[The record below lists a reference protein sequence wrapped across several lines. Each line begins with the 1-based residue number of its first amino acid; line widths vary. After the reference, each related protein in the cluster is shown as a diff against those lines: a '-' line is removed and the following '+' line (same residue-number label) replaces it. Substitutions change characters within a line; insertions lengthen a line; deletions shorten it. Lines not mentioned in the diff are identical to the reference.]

1 MSEQTPNWGLDV
13 FFPATC
19 EMRSQRS
26 NPPLG
31 LFLSVGRCH
40 EVMTADEFHQRA
52 KEAKTLAVET
62 QDLWEREL
70 LFKIAGQWQLLS
82 AHRAAKKQRAV
93 PTLVVVGKSNGDS
106 GSR

>member
-1 MSEQTPNWGLDV
+1 MDV
-13 FFPATC
+13 SVPPTC

-31 LFLSVGRCH
+31 LFLSVRRCH

-52 KEAKTLAVET
+52 MEAKALAVET

-82 AHRAAKKQRAV
+82 AHRAAKKQRTV
-93 PTLVVVGKSNGDS
+93 PTLVVVGKSNADS
-106 GSR
+106 GNR